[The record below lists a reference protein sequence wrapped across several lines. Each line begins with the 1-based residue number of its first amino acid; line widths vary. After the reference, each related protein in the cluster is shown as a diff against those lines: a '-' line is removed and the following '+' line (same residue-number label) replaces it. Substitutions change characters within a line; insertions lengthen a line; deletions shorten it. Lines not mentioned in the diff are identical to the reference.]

1 MEIIQNAH
9 DLRALAMFNDE
20 NFNFVVEETDALNI
34 KQEPTE
40 IPSDDDRFYNSDSPN
55 VFVQLKTESTSESEE
70 NEENEDEDDMD
81 SDKDSDSDDSSSSTD
96 ESYSSESIEVKRKR
110 GRPPGSTSG
119 GSSSY
124 YKSSGKVKVDYNKR
138 FRSCNWCEQVFQ
150 GYHKLRKHEANYHP
164 EEFRQYKEARG
175 SNSSTRH
182 MGCSFCHL
190 QFHATKDM
198 NLHIKT
204 VHGYNTDLINYYC
217 AHCPFS
223 SNQKSVLES
232 HIKTLHFGLPAKEIK
247 CSLCGIAFINKQNL
261 NKHLAKKHQLRDPDL
276 FYCDRCSFTSKI
288 RGKVN
293 SHMQRVHMKVIK
305 DFLCSECDVIC
316 QNKKERDLHHY
327 AHCDIVE
334 KIDQSLEKLTCT
346 ICREQYSE
354 REGLLNHLESHRNDV
369 EFTTTPCVLC
379 YKPVSGYEHLLS
391 HTKEFH
397 ATKNCYRC
405 RECNRSYPY
414 GMKFLSHIQNHKNSN
429 QTHLCPEC
437 GQSFR
442 TVCLLNKHIRVDHRQ
457 VLKCPFCPN
466 KVYKSLVAY
475 RFHVESHTNTCK
487 YKCK

>member
-1 MEIIQNAH
+1 
-9 DLRALAMFNDE
+9 MFNDE
-20 NFNFVVEETDALNI
+20 NFNFVVEETDILNI
-34 KQEPTE
+34 KQEPGDA
-40 IPSDDDRFYNSDSPN
+40 DDDDHFYSSDSPN
-55 VFVQLKTESTSESEE
+55 VFVQLKTESSTSEDED
-70 NEENEDEDDMD
+70 EDEDD
-81 SDKDSDSDDSSSSTD
+81 DDDDDRRSGSSSD
-96 ESYSSESIEVKRKR
+96 NSYSSESIIVKRKR
-110 GRPPGSTSG
+110 GRPPASESYYR
-119 GSSSY
+119 SSS
-124 YKSSGKVKVDYNKR
+124 KTKVDYNKR
-138 FRSCNWCEQVFQ
+138 FRSCNWCEEVFQ
-150 GYHKLRKHEANYHP
+150 GYHKLRKHEANFHP
-164 EEFRQYKEARG
+164 DEFRQYKEAR
-175 SNSSTRH
+175 NSSSATRH
-182 MGCSFCHL
+182 LGCSFCHL

-204 VHGYNTDLINYYC
+204 MHGFDTDLINYYC

-223 SNQKSVLES
+223 SNQKSALES

-247 CSLCGIAFINKQNL
+247 CSLCGIGFINKQNL
-261 NKHLAKKHQLRDPDL
+261 NKHLAKKHQLRDPDH
-276 FYCDRCSFTSKI
+276 FYCDRCTFTSKI
-288 RGKVN
+288 KGKVTQ
-293 SHMQRVHMKVIK
+293 HMQRVHMKVVK
-305 DFLCSECDVIC
+305 DFLCNECDIIC

-327 AHCDIVE
+327 AHADIVE

-346 ICREQYSE
+346 ICREQFGE
-354 REGLLNHLESHRNDV
+354 REDLLNHLESHRNDV

-379 YKPVSGYEHLLS
+379 YKPVSGYEHLLN

-397 ATKNCYRC
+397 ATKNCFRC

-414 GMKFLSHIQNHKNSN
+414 GMKFLSHIQNHKNCH

-487 YKCK
+487 YKCKLCLLLLIIKLLKVVPFFR